1 MSSGKIFNETSNTLE
16 NNAETTNVDNNRT
29 SLLSDSKNV
38 QPERTLSQILGSQKT
53 DGVNFFKILI
63 KKFTLE
69 QILQLV

>member
-53 DGVNFFKILI
+53 DV
-63 KKFTLE
+63 
-69 QILQLV
+69 

>member
-16 NNAETTNVDNNRT
+16 NNAETNVDNT

-53 DGVNFFKILI
+53 DGVHFFKILI
-63 KKFTLE
+63 KNSL
-69 QILQLV
+69 

>member
-63 KKFTLE
+63 KNSL
-69 QILQLV
+69 